1 MTKLSD
7 TQRVILSAAA
17 QHEMGLARAP
27 KTLPAAAR
35 NAVFRNLIK
44 NNLLTEINAP
54 REHVGLGWRQDEDGT
69 WIVARITDDGL
80 RAIGIDPNTDDA
92 REEDEQNAE
101 AIARPQRRAPRRR
114 GAAPVADTAPTGGE
128 DATER
133 DGPAE
138 DAEPAQGATTP
149 APRASLRYAAAAVWP
164 PGTPARRRTRPTTR
178 SAAPSR
184 PSAPP
189 WPASRPR
196 RARAGAPRKP
206 REGTKQETVL
216 AMLRREEGAT
226 IAHICEATGW
236 QQHAVRGF
244 FAGLKKRQGIEVQVL
259 ERVRQVGPNKEGAK
273 RVLHGLPPATWAR
286 RTDHACCIPRAAAM
300 SSKTRSSP
308 ASTAA
313 RPVKACHVFFRTF
326 TNGLFC
332 LVTNGAGV
340 DQNQIG
346 FFQSLGGI
354 VSVRGED
361 GSHDFAV
368 RKIHRTAVAFYKEFF
383 GILGF
388 VF

>member
-35 NAVFRNLIK
+35 NAVFRSLIK

-92 REEDEQNAE
+92 REEDEQSAE
-101 AIARPQRRAPRRR
+101 AIARRNAERRAAAEA
-114 GAAPVADTAPTGGE
+114 AAPVADTAPTGGE

-149 APRASLRYAAAAVWP
+149 APRASLRYAAAAVLAAWDASPAQDATDNPISRAIETLRAALAGKP
-164 PGTPARRRTRPTTR
+164 PRAAREP
-178 SAAPSR
+178 
-184 PSAPP
+184 
-189 WPASRPR
+189 
-196 RARAGAPRKP
+196 GAPRKP

-236 QQHAVRGF
+236 QQHTVRGF

-273 RVLHGLPPATWAR
+273 GSYTVYHLPA
-286 RTDHACCIPRAAAM
+286 
-300 SSKTRSSP
+300 
-308 ASTAA
+308 
-313 RPVKACHVFFRTF
+313 
-326 TNGLFC
+326 
-332 LVTNGAGV
+332 
-340 DQNQIG
+340 
-346 FFQSLGGI
+346 
-354 VSVRGED
+354 
-361 GSHDFAV
+361 
-368 RKIHRTAVAFYKEFF
+368 
-383 GILGF
+383 
-388 VF
+388 